1 MQIAVATPLFTNF
14 LFASHPF
21 VTFRGMS
28 KHDDRTTY
36 KEMLIFCWTTA
47 RSSCVHQSDEFKLLK
62 YVFDTLKVSLSS
74 QNCLWSPPKLYVI
87 FMLASLIWLITL
99 FNFIYSRLQWKDFH
113 FWWVKFQQSCLYIS
127 QFNYW
132 WFITGGYNG
141 ILDLHFNDLH
151 CFDPVKNVWHLVET
165 RGTSPKARR
174 RQSCVVIGKKMYLFG
189 GTW

>member
-1 MQIAVATPLFTNF
+1 MRRGYCYETTSWTVSRLNRNHFFTSLETVQIAVATPLFTNF

-28 KHDDRTTY
+28 KYDDRTTY
-36 KEMLIFCWTTA
+36 KEMLIYCWTTA

-113 FWWVKFQQSCLYIS
+113 FWWVKFQQSCLYINLITDGLS
-127 QFNYW
+127 QVDITASW
-132 WFITGGYNG
+132 TFIST
-141 ILDLHFNDLH
+141 ICTVSIQWRMF
-151 CFDPVKNVWHLVET
+151 
-165 RGTSPKARR
+165 GT
-174 RQSCVVIGKKMYLFG
+174 
-189 GTW
+189 